1 MNFDVGLAVLA
12 ALAYA
17 AVLGWVLR
25 RRVMWPPAG
34 SALPFAILSLALLST
49 LGWASLTAALSFQPL
64 WPLDLALA
72 WLDGLHQLAWMAL
85 LLLLLGADLRCR
97 EWPGFAVPVLVVALL
112 GLLAQVS
119 VAHGA
124 WPRDQ
129 VGFVRAG
136 AGLLMAISG
145 LILVEQLYRN
155 AAGDQRWNAKPVC
168 LGLAV
173 GFAFDVYVFAEAM
186 LLRRQDWQ
194 ALQLRPIV
202 AAMGLPLLVLGLGR
216 GLALMASLQV
226 SRAVVFHSATLL
238 FSGAYL
244 MLVAAL
250 GYWVRYS
257 GGDWGPALQVL
268 LLVAGLLGLA
278 VVVFSGA
285 VRARLRVW
293 VSKSFFRYR
302 YDYRDEWLRFTAAL
316 GSSEAPDRVGE
327 TVVRSLAALVE
338 SPAGGVWLR
347 RGDEPTLGQ
356 TSAWNFERR
365 EQRLA
370 VEGCLSD
377 LADRLWIA
385 DLNEWRQGRATEGV
399 PPPDWLLRDEQA
411 WLLIPLV
418 VAGRLHGGVVLGQ
431 PRTPIAL
438 NWEVRDLLKTAA
450 SQAAGGLAMLQASEQ
465 LLEAQKFE
473 AFNRMSA
480 FVVHDLKNIVTQLSL
495 MMKNAERHGDNPE
508 FRRDMNDTVNHAV
521 EKMRQLMLQLREG
534 ARPTGLTSG
543 VSLQALAAR
552 LQAAASHRGRS
563 LQVQTDGQVETR
575 GVEERIERVIGHA
588 VQNALEASN
597 DDQAVRLSID
607 AIGSYAR
614 VRVEDD
620 GVGMTE
626 DFVRDRLFKPFQSTK
641 PHGMGIGAFESLQ
654 YVRELGG
661 KMEVSSAPG
670 RGTTITFLLPL
681 FHSHSST

>member
-1 MNFDVGLAVLA
+1 MSLDLTLAVLA

-17 AVLGWVLR
+17 SVLAWAVQRRGMWAGASSRLPHTWLVMATGASLVWAVL
-25 RRVMWPPAG
+25 
-34 SALPFAILSLALLST
+34 S
-49 LGWASLTAALSFQPL
+49 AALSFRPL
-64 WPLDLALA
+64 WPLDAPQA
-72 WLDGLHQLAWMAL
+72 WFDGLRQLAWMGWL
-85 LLLLLGADLRCR
+85 LVLLGINGQRR
-97 EWPGFAVPVLVVALL
+97 EWPGFVLPVLLFAGMAML
-112 GLLAQVS
+112 GLLSA
-119 VAHGA
+119 AHGA
-124 WPRDQ
+124 WSRD
-129 VGFVRAG
+129 VESVVRATS
-136 AGLLMAISG
+136 GLALAIAG

-155 AAGDQRWNAKPVC
+155 AGGDQRWNAKPVC

-194 ALQLRPIV
+194 TMQLRPMV
-202 AAMGLPLLVLGLGR
+202 AALGLPLLALGLGR
-216 GLALMASLQV
+216 GAALMASLQV

-244 MLVAAL
+244 LLVAGL

-268 LLVAGLLGLA
+268 LLVAGILGLA

-316 GSSEAPDRVGE
+316 GASEAPDRMGE

-338 SPAGGVWLR
+338 SPAGGLWLR
-347 RGDEPTLGQ
+347 RGEDGDLSQ
-356 TSAWNFERR
+356 VSAWNFERR
-365 EQRLA
+365 DRRLPA
-370 VEGCLSD
+370 DGCLAD
-377 LADRLWIA
+377 LADRLWIT
-385 DLNEWRQGRATEGV
+385 DLNAWRQGQAADGA
-399 PPPDWLLRDEQA
+399 PPPDWLLEDTQA

-418 VAGRLHGGVVLGQ
+418 VASRLHGAVVLAQ
-431 PRTPIAL
+431 PRTPLAL
-438 NWEVRDLLKTAA
+438 DWEVRDLLKTAA

-534 ARPTGLTSG
+534 ARPTGLSSG
-543 VSLQALAAR
+543 VRLAAIAER
-552 LQAAASHRGRS
+552 LQTAARQRGRFVE
-563 LQVQTDGQVETR
+563 VQAQEGVETR
-575 GVEERIERVIGHA
+575 GVEERIERVVGHA
-588 VQNALEASN
+588 VQNALDASQ
-597 DDQAVRLSID
+597 DDQVVHLRID
-607 AIGSYAR
+607 AVGSYAR
-614 VRVEDD
+614 VVVVDE
-620 GVGMTE
+620 GIGMSE
-626 DFVRDRLFKPFQSTK
+626 EFVRDRLFKPFQSTK
-641 PHGMGIGAFESLQ
+641 AHGMGIGAFESMQ

-661 KMEVSSAPG
+661 KVEVNSAPG
-670 RGTTITFLLPL
+670 RGTTLTFLLPL
-681 FHSHSST
+681 FHSQTPT

>member
-1 MNFDVGLAVLA
+1 MNFDVGLAVFA
-12 ALAYA
+12 AVAYA
-17 AVLGWVLR
+17 AVLAWVVR
-25 RRVMWPPAG
+25 RRVLWPPAG
-34 SALPFAILSLALLST
+34 SAVTFVVLSAALAST
-49 LGWASLTAALSFQPL
+49 LGWSSLTAVLSFRPL

-85 LLLLLGADLRCR
+85 LLLLMGVDLRRR
-97 EWPGFAVPVLVVALL
+97 EWPSFAVPILLVALV
-112 GLLAQVS
+112 GLLAQAS
-119 VAHGA
+119 VVHGA
-124 WPRDQ
+124 WSRDQ
-129 VGFVRAG
+129 AGFIRAG

-145 LILVEQLYRN
+145 LVLVEQLYRN

-186 LLRRQDWQ
+186 LLRRPDWQ
-194 ALQLRPIV
+194 AMQLRPIV
-202 AAMGLPLLVLGLGR
+202 AALGLPLLVLGLGR
-216 GLALMASLQV
+216 GVALMASLQV
-226 SRAVVFHSATLL
+226 SRALVFHSATLL

-244 MLVAAL
+244 MLVAGL

-268 LLVAGLLGLA
+268 LLVAGLLGLC

-316 GSSEAPDRVGE
+316 GASEGPDRMGE

-356 TSAWNFERR
+356 SSGWNFERR
-365 EQRLA
+365 DHRLA
-370 VEGCLSD
+370 VDGCLAD
-377 LADRLWIA
+377 LADRHWIA

-399 PPPDWLLRDEQA
+399 TPPDWLMRDEQA

-418 VAGRLHGGVVLGQ
+418 VAGRLHGAVVLGQ

-438 NWEVRDLLKTAA
+438 DWEVRDLLKTAA

-508 FRRDMNDTVNHAV
+508 FRRDMHDTVNHAV

-534 ARPTGLTSG
+534 ARPTGLSSG
-543 VSLQALAAR
+543 VNLPALAGRMQASAR
-552 LQAAASHRGRS
+552 QRGRE
-563 LQVQTDGQVETR
+563 LVVQADGSVQTR

-588 VQNALEASN
+588 VQNAMEASG
-597 DDQAVRLSID
+597 DDQVVRLSID

-641 PHGMGIGAFESLQ
+641 AHGMGIGAFESLQ

-661 KMEVSSAPG
+661 KMEVASKPG
-670 RGTTITFLLPL
+670 QGTTITFLLPL
-681 FHSHSST
+681 FHSHSPT

>member
-12 ALAYA
+12 ALAFA
-17 AVLGWVLR
+17 AVLVWVLR
-25 RRVMWPPAG
+25 RRVMWSPAG
-34 SALPFAILSLALLST
+34 SALPFRVLCAALVLT
-49 LGWASLTAALSFQPL
+49 LGWASLTAALSLRPL

-72 WLDGLHQLAWMAL
+72 WLDGLHHLAWMAL
-85 LLLLLGADLRCR
+85 LLLLLGADLRRR
-97 EWPGFAVPVLVVALL
+97 EWPGFAVPILLGALV

-119 VAHGA
+119 VAHGMWSREQA
-124 WPRDQ
+124 
-129 VGFVRAG
+129 GFVRAF

-155 AAGDQRWNAKPVC
+155 AAGDRRWNAKPVC

-173 GFAFDVYVFAEAM
+173 GFGFDVYVFAEAM

-194 ALQLRPIV
+194 TLQLRPIV

-216 GLALMASLQV
+216 GAALMASLQV

-268 LLVAGLLGLA
+268 LLVAGLLGLS

-316 GSSEAPDRVGE
+316 GASEAPDRMGE

-347 RGDEPTLGQ
+347 RGDESTMGQ
-356 TSAWNFERR
+356 SSGWNFERR
-365 EQRLA
+365 DQRLA
-370 VEGCLSD
+370 VDGFLTD

-385 DLNEWRQGRATEGV
+385 DLNEWRQGRATEGLA
-399 PPPDWLLRDEQA
+399 PPDWLLRDEQA
-411 WLLIPLV
+411 WLVIPLV
-418 VAGRLHGGVVLGQ
+418 VAGRLHGCVVLGQ

-438 NWEVRDLLKTAA
+438 DWEVRDLLKTAA
-450 SQAAGGLAMLQASEQ
+450 SQAAGGLTMLQASEQ

-534 ARPTGLTSG
+534 ARPTGLSSG
-543 VSLQALAAR
+543 VNLPALAGR
-552 LQAAASHRGRS
+552 LQASARQRGRE
-563 LQVQTDGQVETR
+563 LRVQADGPVQTR

-588 VQNALEASN
+588 VQNAFEASAE
-597 DDQAVRLSID
+597 DQVVRLSID

-614 VRVEDD
+614 VRVEDQ

-641 PHGMGIGAFESLQ
+641 AHGMGIGAFESLQ

-661 KMEVSSAPG
+661 KLEVVSAPG
-670 RGTTITFLLPL
+670 QGTTITFLLPL

>member
-17 AVLGWVLR
+17 LVLGWVLR

-34 SALPFAILSLALLST
+34 SALPFATLGIALAAT
-49 LGWASLTAALSFQPL
+49 LGWASLTAALSYQPM
-64 WPLDLALA
+64 WQLDAALA

-85 LLLLLGADLRCR
+85 LLLLLGADLRRR
-97 EWPGFAVPVLVVALL
+97 EWPSFAAPILFVALL
-112 GLLAQVS
+112 GLMAQVS

-124 WPRDQ
+124 WSREQ
-129 VGFVRAG
+129 AGFVRAA

-216 GLALMASLQV
+216 GVALMASLQV

-316 GSSEAPDRVGE
+316 GASEAPDRMGE

-338 SPAGGVWLR
+338 SPAGGLWIR
-347 RGDEPTLGQ
+347 RGDEATMVQ
-356 TSAWNFERR
+356 ASAWNFERR

-385 DLNEWRQGRATEGV
+385 DLNEWRQKRATEGV
-399 PPPDWLLRDEQA
+399 PPPDWLLQDEQA

-431 PRTPIAL
+431 PRTPIGL

-508 FRRDMNDTVNHAV
+508 FRRDMHDTVNHAV

-534 ARPTGLTSG
+534 ARPTGLSSG
-543 VSLQALAAR
+543 VSLPAIAER
-552 LQAAASHRGRS
+552 LKASASQRGRE
-563 LQVQTDGQVETR
+563 LEVLTQGPVETR

-588 VQNALEASN
+588 VQNALEASG

-607 AIGSYAR
+607 AVGSYAR
-614 VRVEDD
+614 VQVEDE
-620 GVGMTE
+620 GVGMSE
-626 DFVRDRLFKPFQSTK
+626 DFVRERLFKPFQSTK
-641 PHGMGIGAFESLQ
+641 AHGMGIGAFESMQ

-661 KMEVSSAPG
+661 KMEVTSAPG

-681 FHSHSST
+681 FHSHPST